1 MIETY
6 CKNCVFKILD
16 INGIQ
21 TGCSLNRT
29 SVLPI
34 DRKQDGYFVLS
45 RFCNT
50 NRPDEWLQSLS
61 FEESQKSKEIV
72 LQEVVPRIGFFIKLD
87 TSVEDPI
94 NKLESTILD
103 IVNQEIYKA
112 RYVIIS
118 NDKVEYNPDIQSL
131 LTKYFDFEQ
140 TKYHITQ
147 IVEKPLN
154 DNLLIDESS
163 RLFLNGWLYVTT
175 SGQKIDINFMKIIN
189 DLINFK
195 MKSVSVILP
204 YDEFNG
210 LVFQTALFKFL
221 CGNKKRRID
230 DDTFDDRPFLEKIK
244 DLQSSEKTIF
254 SWEEINVS

>member
-1 MIETY
+1 MLETY
-6 CKNCVFKILD
+6 CKNCVFKILNSD
-16 INGIQ
+16 NVQ

-29 SVLPI
+29 SLLPI
-34 DRKQDGYFVLS
+34 NRIQNGCFVLG

-61 FEESQKSKEIV
+61 FEESQKSEEIV
-72 LQEVVPRIGFFIKLD
+72 LEEVVPRIGFFVKLD
-87 TSVEDPI
+87 TSVEDPM
-94 NKLESTILD
+94 KRLESSILD
-103 IVNQEIYKA
+103 IVNQETYKA

-118 NDKVEYNPDIQSL
+118 NDKVEYNQEIQAL

-163 RLFLNGWLYVTT
+163 GLFLNGWLYVTT
-175 SGQKIDINFMKIIN
+175 SGQKINTNFIKKFN

-195 MKSVSVILP
+195 MRSISIILP

-221 CGNKKRRID
+221 CGNRKRRID
-230 DDTFDDRPFLEKIK
+230 DENFDNRPFLEKAK

-254 SWEEINVS
+254 SWEEINAS